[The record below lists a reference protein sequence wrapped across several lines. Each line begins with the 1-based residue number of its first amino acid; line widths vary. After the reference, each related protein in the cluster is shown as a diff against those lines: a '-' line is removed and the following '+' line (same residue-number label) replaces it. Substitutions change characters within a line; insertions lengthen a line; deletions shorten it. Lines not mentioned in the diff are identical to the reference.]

1 MARGII
7 LFGPAGSGKTTLG
20 RLVAEALGFPLFEL
34 DRYVWRQDTER
45 PFTVMYSTQ
54 EKASRLMADISRG
67 RHFVMEGSM
76 SSFHAPFDPL
86 FDLAVYLLADTQIR
100 MVRIQQQAKARF
112 GDRVLPGGDLYEGHQ
127 KFLDAAAR
135 YDTDG
140 SPNQRAH
147 QMWAE
152 SLPCPVLQLRG
163 EDSPAENLKQVL
175 HAYEKV
181 VREPRCGDHMEG
193 PRWS

>member
-1 MARGII
+1 
-7 LFGPAGSGKTTLG
+7 
-20 RLVAEALGFPLFEL
+20 
-34 DRYVWRQDTER
+34 
-45 PFTVMYSTQ
+45 
-54 EKASRLMADISRG
+54 
-67 RHFVMEGSM
+67 M

-100 MVRIQQQAKARF
+100 MVRIQQRAKARF

-140 SPNQRAH
+140 PQPN
-147 QMWAE
+147 
-152 SLPCPVLQLRG
+152 G
-163 EDSPAENLKQVL
+163 GSPAENLKQVL

>member
-34 DRYVWRQDTER
+34 DRYIWRQDTEL
-45 PFTVMYSTQ
+45 PFTQMYSTQ
-54 EKASRLMADISRG
+54 EKASRLMADISKG
-67 RHFVMEGSM
+67 RYFVMEGSM

-86 FDLAVYLLADTQIR
+86 FDLAVHLLADTQIR
-100 MVRIQQQAKARF
+100 MARIQQRAEVQY
-112 GDRVLPGGDLYEGHQ
+112 GDRVLPGGDLHERHRR
-127 KFLDAAAR
+127 FLDAAAR

-140 SPNQRAH
+140 SPNQRTH

-163 EDSPAENLKQVL
+163 EDSLAENLQRIL
-175 HAYEKV
+175 GAYEPAA
-181 VREPRCGDHMEG
+181 RESQCSVTWRD
-193 PRWS
+193 

>member
-1 MARGII
+1 MRG
-7 LFGPAGSGKTTLG
+7 T
-20 RLVAEALGFPLFEL
+20 R
-34 DRYVWRQDTER
+34 
-45 PFTVMYSTQ
+45 
-54 EKASRLMADISRG
+54 
-67 RHFVMEGSM
+67 
-76 SSFHAPFDPL
+76 SSWM
-86 FDLAVYLLADTQIR
+86 R
-100 MVRIQQQAKARF
+100 
-112 GDRVLPGGDLYEGHQ
+112 
-127 KFLDAAAR
+127 AAR

>member
-20 RLVAEALGFPLFEL
+20 RLVAEVLGFPLFEL
-34 DRYVWRQDTER
+34 DRYIWRQDTEL
-45 PFTVMYSTQ
+45 PFTQMYSTQ
-54 EKASRLMADISRG
+54 EKASRLMADISKG
-67 RHFVMEGSM
+67 RYFVMEGSM

-86 FDLAVYLLADTQIR
+86 FDLAVHLLADTQIR
-100 MVRIQQQAKARF
+100 MARIQQRAEVQY
-112 GDRVLPGGDLYEGHQ
+112 GDRVLPGGDLHERHRR
-127 KFLDAAAR
+127 FLDAAAR

-140 SPNQRAH
+140 SPNQRTH

-163 EDSPAENLKQVL
+163 EDSLAENLQRIL
-175 HAYEKV
+175 GAYEQAA
-181 VREPRCGDHMEG
+181 RESQCSVTWRD
-193 PRWS
+193 